1 MASTPDILSK
11 LNIGSG
17 MNHSEVI
24 SSIVDAERIPALE
37 RIEKNKEST
46 ENKISAY
53 SLLKNDIKD
62 FREAVRS
69 IKNSNAASH
78 EGNSSDTTI
87 ATFKT
92 TGSFP
97 AFV

>member
-37 RIEKNKEST
+37 RIEKNKE
-46 ENKISAY
+46 N
-53 SLLKNDIKD
+53 LN
-62 FREAVRS
+62 R
-69 IKNSNAASH
+69 
-78 EGNSSDTTI
+78 
-87 ATFKT
+87 FKT
-92 TGSFP
+92 LIKLYDR
-97 AFV
+97 ADIINDLA